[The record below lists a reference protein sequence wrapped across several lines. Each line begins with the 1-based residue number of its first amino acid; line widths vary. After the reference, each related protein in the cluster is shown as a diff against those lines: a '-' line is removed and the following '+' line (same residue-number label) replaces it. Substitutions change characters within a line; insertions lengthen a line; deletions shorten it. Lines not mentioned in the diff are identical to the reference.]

1 VCIVSLAAK
10 ITISVFPFSCCGVL
24 QEEQVLLNMGD
35 IMNIYEYVAWVPML
49 LFCGAPLTQVYVNWR
64 NNSTKVLSQWT
75 VFLGISG
82 LSCSLLYDYF
92 LWLPYAY
99 RLMHPFILGSWMLL
113 ALQEFW
119 YSGRSV
125 IRMSLVYSYVS
136 LGIFIGFAV
145 FWGRYYPL
153 EVGVAMGWLFTV
165 LYAVFQV
172 PQLIKNQQEQSV
184 KGLSVWYISLIGCA
198 SLVDLGLGYWRL
210 LPLQSVLNALR
221 GVMVYAIFVYQ
232 FIRFSG
238 RKTVVK
244 ASHDRA

>member
-1 VCIVSLAAK
+1 M
-10 ITISVFPFSCCGVL
+10 TISVFCSCCCGVL
-24 QEEQVLLNMGD
+24 HEKQLLQKVGGM
-35 IMNIYEYVAWVPML
+35 MNIYEYVAWIPML

-64 NNSTKVLSQWT
+64 NHSTKVLSQWT

-92 LWLPYAY
+92 LCLPYAY
-99 RLMHPFILGSWMLL
+99 RLMHPFILGAWMLL

-125 IRMSLVYSYVS
+125 VRMSLVYSYCGLALFV
-136 LGIFIGFAV
+136 GGAV

-153 EVGVAMGWLFTV
+153 EVGVAMGWMFTV
-165 LYAVFQV
+165 LYAIFQF

-184 KGLSVWYISLIGCA
+184 KGLSIWYVTLIGCA
-198 SLVDLGLGYWRL
+198 SVVDLGLGYWRL

-221 GVMVYAIFVYQ
+221 GIMVYAIFIYQ
-232 FIRFSG
+232 FIAFSG
-238 RKTVVK
+238 RRNKGV
-244 ASHDRA
+244 S

>member
-1 VCIVSLAAK
+1 
-10 ITISVFPFSCCGVL
+10 
-24 QEEQVLLNMGD
+24 
-35 IMNIYEYVAWVPML
+35 
-49 LFCGAPLTQVYVNWR
+49 
-64 NNSTKVLSQWT
+64 
-75 VFLGISG
+75 
-82 LSCSLLYDYF
+82 
-92 LWLPYAY
+92 
-99 RLMHPFILGSWMLL
+99 
-113 ALQEFW
+113 
-119 YSGRSV
+119 
-125 IRMSLVYSYVS
+125 
-136 LGIFIGFAV
+136 
-145 FWGRYYPL
+145 
-153 EVGVAMGWLFTV
+153 
-165 LYAVFQV
+165 V